1 MILYVVMGVFAAA
14 TFGCLVAALASGGAV
29 TPAGR
34 LRHLEDAPAFGSAR
48 TKRPTDLPF
57 GERIVRPA
65 LRSIAALGERIG
77 LASDTHVMQEKLEM
91 AGRPTVFGAPIGVK
105 EYIALKLIFYVLA
118 VVIFVV
124 LWRSPVLAGALG
136 IALTGLVTL
145 IVALIPTLVV
155 DHIADARRNAVL
167 KAMSDT
173 LDLLVVSAEAG
184 LSLDAAMGRVAQK
197 KRGPLADEFETALQ
211 EMRLG
216 KSRSEALRGVA
227 RRTGVLEVKMFT
239 SAIIQAENLGVSI
252 AQVLRSQAETHR
264 ERRSQRIREAAAKL
278 PVKMMIPLILFI
290 VPAIFVVLAAPG
302 LMSLMT
308 AMSGG
313 R

>member
-1 MILYVVMGVFAAA
+1 MILYVLMGVLAAA
-14 TFGCLVAALASGGAV
+14 AFGCLFAAVSAGTPV

-34 LRHLEDAPAFGSAR
+34 LRRLEDTPAFGSSRPSR
-48 TKRPTDLPF
+48 TAEVPF
-57 GERIVRPA
+57 GERVIRPA
-65 LRSIAALGERIG
+65 LRSLAGLGERIG
-77 LASDTHVMQEKLEM
+77 LASDTHVMQEKLEV
-91 AGRPTVFGAPIGVK
+91 AGRPSIFGTPIGVR
-105 EYIALKLIFYVLA
+105 EYVALKLIFYVLA
-118 VVIFVV
+118 AVVFFL
-124 LWRSPVLAGALG
+124 LWRTPVLDGALG
-136 IALTGLVTL
+136 IALTGIVTL
-145 IVALIPTLVV
+145 ILAMLPTLYV
-155 DHIADARRNAVL
+155 DHLADDRRNAVM
-167 KAMSDT
+167 KSMSDI

-184 LSLDAAMGRVAQK
+184 LSLDAAMGRVALK

-216 KSRSEALRGVA
+216 KSRAEALRGVA

-252 AQVLRSQAETHR
+252 AQVLRTQAETHR

-302 LMSLMT
+302 LMSLMR